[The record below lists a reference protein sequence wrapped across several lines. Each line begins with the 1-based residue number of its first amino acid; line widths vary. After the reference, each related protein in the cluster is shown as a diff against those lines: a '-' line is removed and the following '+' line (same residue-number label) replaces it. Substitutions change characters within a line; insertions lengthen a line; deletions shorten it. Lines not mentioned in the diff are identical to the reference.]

1 MSEHAPPSVA
11 AASGGQFPVTRWTRV
26 HVLRSDPDSAEGQRA
41 LSDLCRIYWYP
52 LYSFARRKGQLQADA
67 QDMVQGFF
75 AKMLERNAFAKASAD
90 EGKMRT
96 YLLTLFT
103 RHMADEWARTQ
114 AQKRGGGQD
123 MLTLDFE
130 DGEERFSQEPRQE
143 GELEKAF
150 DRAWA
155 QSVILQTARLLEQE
169 CQLQGKKDVFQH
181 LSPLITSTGGSG
193 PLLSY
198 EELEPL
204 LGIKAATLRQT
215 VHRLRAR
222 FRDLLRQTISDTLAS
237 PTEQAIDAEL
247 QALRAAVV

>member
-1 MSEHAPPSVA
+1 M
-11 AASGGQFPVTRWTRV
+11 TRWTRV

-41 LSDLCRIYWYP
+41 LSDLCRVYWYP
-52 LYSFARRKGQLQADA
+52 LYSFARRRGQGQADA

-75 AKMLERNAFAKASAD
+75 AKMLVRNAFAKASAE
-90 EGKMRT
+90 EGRMRT

-123 MLTLDFE
+123 LLTLDFE

-150 DRAWA
+150 DRAWG
-155 QSVILQTARLLEQE
+155 QSVILQTARLLERE
-169 CQLQGKKDVFQH
+169 CEGLGKKDVFQH
-181 LSPLITSTGGSG
+181 LSPHITGTGGG
-193 PLLSY
+193 GVVLSY
-198 EELEPL
+198 EELEPV

-215 VHRLRAR
+215 VHRLRTR
-222 FRDLLRQTISDTLAS
+222 FRDLLRQTISDTLVN
-237 PTEQAIDAEL
+237 PTAQAIDAEL
-247 QALRAAVV
+247 QALRAAVM